1 MTTVATKFQV
11 TAAAAAVAVGA
22 AFAPVAANAAP
33 AIQLPAAPSFADLP
47 AQPKGPVY
55 IVTATS
61 LQLISVFLD
70 QSAKSQD
77 RRATRLEAFAA
88 ANPDSFFGKL
98 AATRAAQLRKNEAI
112 SRGFKF
118 DVCLGGNS
126 VGIGPYG
133 TISQGSC

>member
-11 TAAAAAVAVGA
+11 TAAAAALAVGA

-61 LQLISVFLD
+61 LQLISVWLD

-88 ANPDSFFGKL
+88 ANPDSFFGQL
-98 AATRAAQLRKNEAI
+98 AAARAAKLRENEAI
-112 SRGFKF
+112 SRGVKF

-133 TISQGSC
+133 TVSTGSC